1 MFIENIPGEN
11 MNVDQKLVD
20 FAVSIAKEAGDLTL
34 SFFNDLN
41 LEIIKKDPTLNSS
54 IEKYLFTDDFKL
66 VFRNKIFGNWL
77 IFFGKN
83 QFKLAK
89 VKKLK

>member
-1 MFIENIPGEN
+1 

-41 LEIIKKDPTLNSS
+41 LEIIKKPDGSPVT
-54 IEKYLFTDDFKL
+54 EAD
-66 VFRNKIFGNWL
+66 RG
-77 IFFGKN
+77 
-83 QFKLAK
+83 A
-89 VKKLK
+89 

>member
-41 LEIIKKDPTLNSS
+41 LEIIKK
-54 IEKYLFTDDFKL
+54 TDGSPVTEAD
-66 VFRNKIFGNWL
+66 RG
-77 IFFGKN
+77 
-83 QFKLAK
+83 A
-89 VKKLK
+89 